1 MTDCNLPPKLPDMHI
16 FGCFR
21 PYAPSSRSVDFAID
35 LKVNVSYLRIRN
47 IIPSSLPIA
56 LFFRCGIVCLYGTDE
71 LRRMVMNATC
81 SVIRNGNSAAVVLPS
96 EWRKRFGV
104 QIGDTLSI
112 SMPSDGEISFS
123 VQRKDDDAIAA
134 AEDLLSTIDSL
145 PDIPWLCGDS
155 PDDDRELVSQRY
167 V

>member
-1 MTDCNLPPKLPDMHI
+1 
-16 FGCFR
+16 
-21 PYAPSSRSVDFAID
+21 
-35 LKVNVSYLRIRN
+35 
-47 IIPSSLPIA
+47 
-56 LFFRCGIVCLYGTDE
+56 
-71 LRRMVMNATC
+71 MNATC

-112 SMPSDGEISFS
+112 SMPSDGEITFS
-123 VQRKDDDAIAA
+123 VQRNDDDAIAA

-155 PDDDRELVSQRY
+155 PDDDRELVSRRY

>member
-1 MTDCNLPPKLPDMHI
+1 
-16 FGCFR
+16 
-21 PYAPSSRSVDFAID
+21 
-35 LKVNVSYLRIRN
+35 
-47 IIPSSLPIA
+47 
-56 LFFRCGIVCLYGTDE
+56 
-71 LRRMVMNATC
+71 MNTTC

-112 SMPSDGEISFS
+112 SMPSDGEITFS
-123 VQRKDDDAIAA
+123 VQRNDDDAIAA

>member
-1 MTDCNLPPKLPDMHI
+1 M
-16 FGCFR
+16 
-21 PYAPSSRSVDFAID
+21 
-35 LKVNVSYLRIRN
+35 NV
-47 IIPSSLPIA
+47 
-56 LFFRCGIVCLYGTDE
+56 
-71 LRRMVMNATC
+71 TC

-145 PDIPWLCGDS
+145 PDIPWLRGDS
-155 PDDDRELVSQRY
+155 PDDDRELMSQRY